1 MTLKEIRNGIIRL
14 LRAGIPEIENI
25 TGEDASQTE
34 GYMPLLHI
42 QLQPLSC
49 ATAAAGHFRD
59 KSVLIDIAYM
69 EKLITENGR
78 IYGML
83 DRLEEIFKPCFRIG
97 DRFFT
102 CDAQMDITD
111 HIGHYKMILQFTD
124 TVPFEVLE
132 PAAQWLR
139 VDWRK

>member
-1 MTLKEIRNGIIRL
+1 MTLTEIRNGIISL
-14 LRAGIPEIENI
+14 LRSEIPEIANI
-25 TGEDASQTE
+25 TGEDATQTE
-34 GYMPLLHI
+34 GNMPLLHI
-42 QLQPLSC
+42 QLMPLSSNN
-49 ATAAAGHFRD
+49 AAAGHFRD
-59 KSVLIDIAYM
+59 KRVLIDIAYM

>member
-49 ATAAAGHFRD
+49 ATAAAGHFRE
-59 KSVLIDIAYM
+59 KAVLIDIAYM
-69 EKLITENGR
+69 EELITGNER
-78 IYGML
+78 IYEML
-83 DRLEEIFKPCFRIG
+83 ERLDEIFRPCFRIG
-97 DRFFT
+97 ERVLT

-111 HIGHYKMILQFTD
+111 HIGHYMMTLRFTD
-124 TVPFEVLE
+124 TVPFEVPQPLME
-132 PAAQWLR
+132 WLR
-139 VDWRK
+139 TDWRR